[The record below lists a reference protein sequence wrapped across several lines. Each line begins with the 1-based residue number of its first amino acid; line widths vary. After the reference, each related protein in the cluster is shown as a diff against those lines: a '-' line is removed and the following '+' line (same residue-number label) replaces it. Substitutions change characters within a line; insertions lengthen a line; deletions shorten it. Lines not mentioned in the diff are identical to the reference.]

1 MPVSEARKKARN
13 KYDSKNYEYCTVKL
27 YKGHKTNID
36 EAAKAEGL
44 SRNKFI
50 IKAIDERIEALR
62 GHPKP
67 QYQTPEAKEAI
78 KKLRLKG
85 DEKG

>member
-1 MPVSEARKKARN
+1 MTKRETIATSKYHKK
-13 KYDSKNYEYCTVKL
+13 KYDRMTTL
-27 YKGHKTNID
+27 LLKGHKD
-36 EAAKAEGL
+36 DLKALAASQGESL
-44 SRNKFI
+44 NTFVTQ
-50 IKAIDERIEALR
+50 AIDERIEALR

-78 KKLRLKG
+78 KNLRVKG